1 MTSVAGLGEGG
12 ELGRRDGVDEQEGEA
27 RDAAAA
33 GVLESEVGAALEA
46 ALGVDP
52 EDGVAEVRAGANLV
66 GEDEIVTSDV
76 GWSTSPRSAPLWAS
90 TATRRGGA
98 GGEGCC
104 VIGRGAAG
112 EAERA

>member
-33 GVLESEVGAALEA
+33 GVLESEVGAAL
-46 ALGVDP
+46 GVDH

-76 GWSTSPRSAPLWAS
+76 GVEHQPAQRSAVGEHGDAPRWS
-90 TATRRGGA
+90 GGRRVLRHRQSGG
-98 GGEGCC
+98 
-104 VIGRGAAG
+104 G